1 MPKEKRVSKR
11 KAAAPAPYDTAQ
23 AKANKSAAE
32 KKKKNPLF
40 EKRPKNFGIG
50 NDLHPARDLS
60 RFVKWPKYVRLQRQR
75 RILYARLK
83 TPPAINQFSRTL
95 DKTTATQLFK
105 LLVKYRPE
113 TKLARKKRLLET
125 AAAKLSNV
133 EKKQAGESAQT
144 PIPKKPIV
152 IHYGINSVTRLVEKK
167 KAKLVVIAHDVDPI
181 ELVVWLPNLCKKL
194 EIPYCIVKGKSR
206 LGALVGKK
214 TCTAL
219 ALVNVRK
226 EDQNELQT
234 IASAIKGNYNDRFE
248 EFRRQWGTPRV
259 GIKSHHKQQQK
270 QKITKEAKAKE
281 AASTSRG

>member
-1 MPKEKRVSKR
+1 MAQVKAR
-11 KAAAPAPYDTAQ
+11 KST
-23 AKANKSAAE
+23 E

-40 EKRPKNFGIG
+40 EKRTKNFGIG
-50 NDLHPARDLS
+50 NDLHPCRDLS

-95 DKTTATQLFK
+95 DKSTATQLFK

-113 TKLARKKRLLET
+113 STLARKNRLLQT
-125 AAAKLSNV
+125 AAAKVSNA
-133 EKKQAGESAQT
+133 EKKQSGVAAVRTT

-181 ELVVWLPNLCKKL
+181 ELVVWLPSLCKKM
-194 EIPYCIVKGKSR
+194 EVPYCIVKGKSR

-219 ALVNVRK
+219 ALVHLKK

-234 IASAIKGNYNDRFE
+234 LASAIKGNYNDRFE
-248 EFRRQWGTPRV
+248 EFRKQWGVPRI
-259 GIKSHHKQQQK
+259 GIKSRHKQALK

-281 AASTSRG
+281 AASTSRI